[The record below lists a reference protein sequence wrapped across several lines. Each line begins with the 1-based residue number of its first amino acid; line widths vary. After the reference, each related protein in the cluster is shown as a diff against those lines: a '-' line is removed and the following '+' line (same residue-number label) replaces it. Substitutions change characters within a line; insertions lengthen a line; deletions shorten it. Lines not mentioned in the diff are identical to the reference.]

1 MNTNLVKL
9 DKELALSQ
17 QDNTVTEITKQ
28 VGNVMGALQKFE
40 EETEAKAIKNAENL
54 EVDAIGVDLLPEAG
68 KEFMYT
74 EFNRIGEELAEAENR
89 KDRKAVRE
97 LKLEGANLIKAQNT
111 IGQMLKD
118 HAEDLLGVDGEGSYS
133 GGSDKTMMNMLINK
147 EYTIRK
153 DGKDMVIDFT
163 GPNGKKGIKLEDLDE
178 HIYLKKNDLAVNYDK
193 GIMDIRQAARKGEP
207 FEKDAFAVIVKQT
220 LNTTQKLVASMWDN
234 NFTLKDGKTLK
245 DLWQEENPNLDA
257 NQYLRTSG
265 GNWDENAVR
274 EFANEKLMQGG
285 INDAKNYAKK
295 EKTDGDGKGSFAVP
309 GNQFGDAGYISY
321 RSDSYIRRQAANIDR
336 GKQIINFG
344 NENYVFDK
352 ESQKYTVESP
362 GVDNGVVLT
371 KQQIADRMGVDLSLI
386 KSKDV
391 NIDPNTVDEDTGITY
406 KIMANNQTTAADEWN
421 KVLIPRNNVKNK
433 YGLQFEKSG
442 GMFSSSIRIIDR
454 NDSPVTLEN
463 IQEMIEGKETLSF
476 DRKGQAAEFKT
487 GGKYGEQV
495 DAFTKIIKLLG
506 SEGLDIL
513 DNDGL

>member
-28 VGNVMGALQKFE
+28 VDNVMGALQKFE

-133 GGSDKTMMNMLINK
+133 GGSDATMMNMLINK

-153 DGKDMVIDFT
+153 EGKDMVIDFT

-193 GIMDIRQAARKGEP
+193 EINSIRNNAYKGLP
-207 FEKDAFAVIVKQT
+207 FEKDRLSKVVKQT
-220 LNTTQKLVASMWDN
+220 LNTTQKLVASMWDD
-234 NFTLKDGKTLK
+234 NFTLKGGQTLK
-245 DLWQEENPNLDA
+245 ELWEEENPGLDA

-265 GNWDENAVR
+265 GNWNEKTIRD
-274 EFANEKLMQGG
+274 FANKKLMQGG
-285 INDAKNYAKK
+285 INDSISYKK
-295 EKTDGDGKGSFAVP
+295 KDSGSGGFYMIGKQSVPKSAVDPTVALLNGDKDFGPETAWNGVIFKRVNGQDFILEQVEEEGKLKGIYKKIRRDSLAAQIQVMSSMYGYKSV
-309 GNQFGDAGYISY
+309 GNQNGGDDNEENNDFNNSNNDNFTLPLNLVTDEVNDDLFAKFEEIAPGFTFEKNPYNDNGSKRTSDEHDHYIITAPLKKGQTKAGTMKIHLD
-321 RSDSYIRRQAANIDR
+321 RSRQ
-336 GKQIINFG
+336 
-344 NENYVFDK
+344 K
-352 ESQKYTVESP
+352 ESTRKKLEKFI
-362 GVDNGVVLT
+362 NNH
-371 KQQIADRMGVDLSLI
+371 MI
-386 KSKDV
+386 K
-391 NIDPNTVDEDTGITY
+391 
-406 KIMANNQTTAADEWN
+406 
-421 KVLIPRNNVKNK
+421 
-433 YGLQFEKSG
+433 
-442 GMFSSSIRIIDR
+442 
-454 NDSPVTLEN
+454 
-463 IQEMIEGKETLSF
+463 
-476 DRKGQAAEFKT
+476 
-487 GGKYGEQV
+487 
-495 DAFTKIIKLLG
+495 
-506 SEGLDIL
+506 
-513 DNDGL
+513 

>member
-193 GIMDIRQAARKGEP
+193 EINNIRNSANKGLP
-207 FEKDAFAVIVKQT
+207 FEKDKLSRVVKQT
-220 LNTTQKLVASMWDN
+220 LNTTQKLVASMWDD
-234 NFTLKDGKTLK
+234 NFTLKGGQTLK
-245 DLWQEENPNLDA
+245 DLWVADPENAGKDPND
-257 NQYLRTSG
+257 YLRTSG
-265 GNWDENAVR
+265 SNWDENAVR
-274 EFANEKLMQGG
+274 EFANKKLMQGG
-285 INDAKNYAKK
+285 INDSVNYKKKDSGSGGFYMIGKQSVPKSAVDPTVALLNGDKDFGPETAWNGVIYKRENGQDYIYDPEKNNG
-295 EKTDGDGKGSFAVP
+295 EGKNPGGYNKIRRDSLASQIGIMSSMYGYKSV
-309 GNQFGDAGYISY
+309 GNQNGGDDNEEVNNEFSTPTNPDINFYDVFAGRFNESRVSALEKQYPGLRLKVIK
-321 RSDSYIRRQAANIDR
+321 DSIDR
-336 GKQIINFG
+336 PTDEYEVTYKGGKPVVIEFNRYG
-344 NENYVFDK
+344 DKRNK
-352 ESQKYTVESP
+352 ESQKLL
-362 GVDNGVVLT
+362 NNLL
-371 KQQIADRMGVDLSLI
+371 K
-386 KSKDV
+386 
-391 NIDPNTVDEDTGITY
+391 GI
-406 KIMANNQTTAADEWN
+406 
-421 KVLIPRNNVKNK
+421 
-433 YGLQFEKSG
+433 
-442 GMFSSSIRIIDR
+442 
-454 NDSPVTLEN
+454 
-463 IQEMIEGKETLSF
+463 
-476 DRKGQAAEFKT
+476 
-487 GGKYGEQV
+487 
-495 DAFTKIIKLLG
+495 
-506 SEGLDIL
+506 
-513 DNDGL
+513 